1 MARDPFAP
9 VPQSSVPSWVW
20 LVVGMIAFMLVGIG
34 TTVAVVV
41 SKRSP
46 PVVATTA
53 PANPPAQGEA
63 PAVAPTAAP
72 ATDAKPTADKPA
84 AAAEAD
90 KGDKEDGEKSEKKKK
105 SHKKSEKSD
114 KSEKSAKA
122 EKPASAA
129 PAAPPPK
136 KKSDMSQKDIDKL
149 LGL

>member
-41 SKRSP
+41 SKRSV
-46 PVVATTA
+46 PVVATTTPTT
-53 PANPPAQGEA
+53 PAAQGEA
-63 PAVAPTAAP
+63 PTVAPTAAP
-72 ATDAKPTADKPA
+72 TTDAKPAADKPA
-84 AAAEAD
+84 AAAAADAD
-90 KGDKEDGEKSEKKKK
+90 KGEKDDGEKSEKKKK
-105 SHKKSEKSD
+105 SHKKSEKT
-114 KSEKSAKA
+114 EKTAKA
-122 EKPASAA
+122 DKPAASA